1 MEVRTG
7 GDSPV
12 LTQYTRINTG
22 IQTQCYVVVMPEG
35 KMYGS
40 RLIIILYYMDGG
52 VWSYKL
58 HSRVTYQDSEHK

>member
-12 LTQYTRINTG
+12 LTQYTQINTG

-35 KMYGS
+35 KMYRS
-40 RLIIILYYMDGG
+40 RLVIILYG
-52 VWSYKL
+52 WR
-58 HSRVTYQDSEHK
+58 RVVI